1 MREYLFRGKR
11 TDNGQWIEG
20 HLVVFPR
27 SKRTKI
33 LVWEEADLEFNAIE
47 VRADT
52 VGQFTGL
59 TDKNG
64 KRIWEGDIVTIPGS
78 KMMGLP
84 APVAYYPQ
92 GAAFQIRR
100 NGFRAITL
108 WDANET
114 MEVVGN
120 IHDNLTEEPRLKGG
134 RWRNDHRL

>member
-1 MREYLFRGKR
+1 MREILFRGKR
-11 TDNGQWIEG
+11 KDNGEWISGDLRQWSETSMGICDRD
-20 HLVVFPR
+20 L
-27 SKRTKI
+27 KRT
-33 LVWEEADLEFNAIE
+33 FP
-47 VRADT
+47 VRPET

-114 MEVVGN
+114 MEVVGS